1 MNILALSTAEP
12 GCSLA
17 VFHRGALAY
26 EAFWHSR
33 LTHSRRL
40 LSMITAVF
48 PDRAGLEL
56 SQVDGFVAAR
66 GPGSFTGLRI
76 GISTVMGLAFA
87 ASRPA
92 AGASSLDGIGFR
104 FAHAGVPVCVMM
116 DARRSQVYC
125 AVYHFENG
133 RLKRKTPEKV
143 CPPEEAVS
151 MAQSPDALFAGSGA
165 CAYQEMIRK
174 HTGSRAVF
182 APPDMHHISAAALAR
197 PALLS
202 PDFFAAPENTLTPTY
217 LRPGSE

>member
-17 VFHRGALAY
+17 VFHKGELAY

-40 LSMITAVF
+40 LSMITSVF
-48 PDRAGLEL
+48 PDRAGFDL
-56 SQVDGFVAAR
+56 SLVDGFVAAK

-76 GISTVMGLAFA
+76 GISTVLGLAFA
-87 ASRPA
+87 TSRPA

-104 FAHAGVPVCVMM
+104 FAHAGVPVCAMM

-133 RLKRKTPEKV
+133 LLKHKTPEKV
-143 CPPEEAVS
+143 CPPKEAIS

-165 CAYQEMIRK
+165 CAYQEMILENTR
-174 HTGSRAVF
+174 SRAIF
-182 APPDMHHISAAALAR
+182 APPDMHHISAAAMAR
-197 PALLS
+197 PVRLS

-217 LRPGSE
+217 LRQG

>member
-17 VFHRGALAY
+17 VFHEKELVY
-26 EAFWHSR
+26 EVFWHSR

-40 LSMITAVF
+40 LPMITAVF
-48 PDRAGLEL
+48 PDLSGFEL

-87 ASRPA
+87 TSRPA

-104 FAHAGVPVCVMM
+104 FAHAGVPVCAMM

-133 RLKRKTPEKV
+133 CLKHKTPEKV
-143 CPPEEAVS
+143 CSPEEAVS
-151 MAQSPDALFAGSGA
+151 MAQSKDALFAGSGA
-165 CAYQEMIRK
+165 CAYHEMILD
-174 HTGSRAVF
+174 HTRSRAVF
-182 APPDMHHISAAALAR
+182 PPPDMHHISAAAMSR
-197 PALLS
+197 SALLS
-202 PDFFAAPENTLTPTY
+202 SDFLTDPENTLTPTY
-217 LRPGSE
+217 LRQG